1 MVRVV
6 RDKVRRIRV
15 RGHTEV
21 DELGVASVVEHDVLR
36 LDVAVADVLVRV
48 RARVRGRVRVS
59 LMSRWQMSWGIRAM
73 GSLVIGLMGIGTLG
87 HWGIA

>member
-48 RARVRGRVRVS
+48 RARVRGRVS
-59 LMSRWQMSWGIRAM
+59 LMSRWQMS
-73 GSLVIGLMGIGTLG
+73 
-87 HWGIA
+87 